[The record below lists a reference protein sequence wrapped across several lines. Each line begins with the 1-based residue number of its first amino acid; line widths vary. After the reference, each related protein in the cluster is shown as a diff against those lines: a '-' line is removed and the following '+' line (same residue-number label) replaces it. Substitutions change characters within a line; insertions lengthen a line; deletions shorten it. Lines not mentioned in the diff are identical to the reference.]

1 MASQETDR
9 LEWTAAIPLFTNPF
23 LWLDLLK
30 ALAVPVVA
38 FGAIFGFILA
48 NDDRPDWGGALKA
61 LAIAV
66 GAVAALFVFAEAVIF
81 RNRLE
86 ARFVLDEKGAA
97 YASGRAAR
105 TAQKAGL
112 LAGALA
118 GSPLLLGGSLLAS
131 SMNAV
136 GIRWRD
142 VRRATPFRRW
152 RVITLS
158 NSWRPVLRLY
168 CPDDGTYEAAWRL
181 VSARLPAGNTPRG

>member
-1 MASQETDR
+1 MGRQESGR
-9 LEWTAAIPLFTNPF
+9 LEWQAAIPLLDNPF
-23 LWLDLLK
+23 LWIDLLK
-30 ALAVPVVA
+30 ALAVPIVV
-38 FGAIFGFILA
+38 FGAVFAFILA
-48 NDDRPDWGGALKA
+48 NDDRPDWGGALKT
-61 LAIAV
+61 LAIAIV
-66 GAVAALFVFAEAVIF
+66 AVVALFVFAAAVIF

-168 CPDDGTYEAAWRL
+168 CPDNGTYEAAWRL
-181 VSARLPAGNTPRG
+181 VSASLPAGNTPRR

>member
-1 MASQETDR
+1 MANQENDR
-9 LEWTAAIPLFTNPF
+9 LEWQAAIPLLTNPF
-23 LWLDLLK
+23 LWIDLLK
-30 ALAVPVVA
+30 ALAVPVAV

-48 NDDRPDWGGALKA
+48 GDDRPDWGGALKT

-66 GAVAALFVFAEAVIF
+66 GAVVALFIFVEAIVL

-118 GSPLLLGGSLLAS
+118 GSPLLLGGSLLAA

-136 GIRWRD
+136 GIRWRE
-142 VRRATPFRRW
+142 VRKATPFRRW

-158 NSWRPVLRLY
+158 NSWRPLLRLY
-168 CPDDGTYEAAWRL
+168 CPDDGTYEGAWRL
-181 VSARLPAGNTPRG
+181 VCARVPAGDSPPR